1 MPNKKIPYPYRSIS
15 PWVII
20 GISVVLVGVVATQ
33 AVLNYNREKKYMGQI
48 LSEKGAAL
56 IRSFEAGSITGMM
69 GRMGSEA
76 HLQTLMEATAA
87 QQDISYIV
95 IADQSGLVL
104 AHNQKDKIGT
114 PFTPPL
120 FKGDAQPSDTPQWR
134 TVKGQESKDYF
145 EVYKT
150 FLPTLRGHGKHGQG
164 RGKGFGRHMM
174 GNEHTNGSHE
184 CANECAQGWIRGQSR
199 QRLLDPENAPV
210 IVIGMDIAPFEHA
223 RKEDI
228 QNSIISIA
236 LILFLGLG
244 GIVSLFWAQNHAR
257 SRRLLLDTRA
267 FASELVAGLPMGIV
281 AVDDAA
287 TVIYVNETASI
298 FLKKALDQIKGKKA
312 DQVLPPS
319 LLTRFDQVNK
329 GGLVSEQELKLP
341 SSNGNAIPVSVTIT
355 KIVGSQG
362 NFIGHVFILN
372 DLSRIRALELEIKHK
387 EKLAAVGILAAGV
400 AHEVRNPLSSIKG
413 YATYFSSLFDAQSD
427 NKKAATIMAEE
438 VDRVNRVIS
447 ELLEFARP
455 IKLELRKSRI
465 FELVDK
471 ALRLIKYEADP
482 AGIKIISSVEP
493 TLPEVEVD
501 KDRLTQVLL
510 NIFINAIQ
518 AMPSGGTLTVNV
530 KAVENKVQ
538 FEISDTGNGISPQDQ
553 ANIFNPY
560 FTTKKSGTGLGL
572 AIAFKIIE
580 THGGTITIE
589 SLKNK
594 GTTFV
599 ISIPLEQNKLDEKE
613 EDLI

>member
-1 MPNKKIPYPYRSIS
+1 MMSDNKTPYLNRSIS

-20 GISVVLVGVVATQ
+20 GISVVLVGVVVTQ
-33 AVLNYNREKKYMGQI
+33 AAMNYNREKKYMGQI

-56 IRSFEAGSITGMM
+56 IRSFEAGTITGMM

-76 HLQTLMEATAA
+76 HLQTLMEETAA
-87 QQDISYIV
+87 QEDISYII
-95 IADQSGLVL
+95 IADQSGIVL

-120 FKGDAQPSDTPQWR
+120 SKDDAQPSAHPQWR
-134 TVKGQESKDYF
+134 TVKGQGSKDYF

-150 FLPTLRGHGKHGQG
+150 FLPTLNGRGQG
-164 RGKGFGRHMM
+164 KGSGRHMM
-174 GNEHTNGSHE
+174 GGHMGGSHQ
-184 CANECAQGWIRGQSR
+184 CAAGWIKGLSR
-199 QRLLDPENAPV
+199 QRLLDPENRPT
-210 IVIGMDIAPFEHA
+210 IFIGMDIAPFEHA
-223 RKEDI
+223 RKEDL
-228 QNSIISIA
+228 QNSTISIV

-267 FASELVAGLPMGIV
+267 FATELVTSLPMGIV

-287 TVIYVNETASI
+287 KVIYVNETAAI
-298 FLKKALDQIKGKKA
+298 LLGKELDQIKGKKA
-312 DQVLPPS
+312 AQVLPPF
-319 LLTRFDQVNK
+319 LLTRLDQVDK
-329 GGLVSEQELKLP
+329 GGFVSEQELKLP
-341 SSNGNAIPVSVTIT
+341 SHTGRAIPVTVTIT
-355 KIVGSQG
+355 KIVGAQG
-362 NFIGHVFILN
+362 NFIGHVFILK
-372 DLSRIRALELEIKHK
+372 DLSRIRALELEIKQK

-413 YATYFSSLFDAQSD
+413 YATYFSSLFDPKSD
-427 NKKAATIMAEE
+427 NKKAASIMAEE

-455 IKLELRKSRI
+455 IQLELKKTRI
-465 FELVDK
+465 CELVDK

-493 TLPEVEVD
+493 DLPEVEVD

-518 AMPSGGTLTVNV
+518 AMPSAGTLTVNV
-530 KAVENKVQ
+530 KAVENSNSLQ
-538 FEISDTGNGISPQDQ
+538 FEILDTGSGISPQDQ

-560 FTTKKSGTGLGL
+560 FTTKKRGTGLGL

-580 THGGTITIE
+580 SHGGTITIE

-599 ISIPLEQNKLDEKE
+599 ISIPLEQNKPDQNKE
-613 EDLI
+613 ELI

>member
-1 MPNKKIPYPYRSIS
+1 MMMSDNKTPYLNRSIS

-20 GISVVLVGVVATQ
+20 GVSVVLVGVVVTQ
-33 AVLNYNREKKYMGQI
+33 AVMNYNREKKYMGQI

-56 IRSFEAGSITGMM
+56 IRSFEAGTITGMM
-69 GRMGSEA
+69 GRMGNEA
-76 HLQTLMEATAA
+76 HLQTLLEETAA
-87 QQDISYIV
+87 QEDISHII
-95 IADQSGLVL
+95 IADQSGIVL
-104 AHNQKDKIGT
+104 AHNQEDKIGA

-120 FKGDAQPSDTPQWR
+120 SKGDAQPSVRPQWR
-134 TVKGQESKDYF
+134 TVKGQGSKDYF

-150 FLPTLRGHGKHGQG
+150 FLPALKGHG
-164 RGKGFGRHMM
+164 RGKGRHMM
-174 GNEHTNGSHE
+174 GGHMGGSHQ
-184 CANECAQGWIRGQSR
+184 CAPGWIKGRSR
-199 QRLLDPENAPV
+199 QRLLDPENRPA
-210 IVIGMDIAPFEHA
+210 IFIGMDIEPFEHA

-228 QNSIISIA
+228 QNSIISIVV
-236 LILFLGLG
+236 ISFLGLG

-267 FASELVAGLPMGIV
+267 FATELVTSLPMGIV

-287 TVIYVNETASI
+287 KVIYVNETASI
-298 FLKKALDQIKGKKA
+298 LLGKKLDQIKGKKA
-312 DQVLPPS
+312 VQVLPPF
-319 LLTRFDQVNK
+319 LLTRLDQVNK
-329 GGLVSEQELKLP
+329 GGFVSEQELKLP
-341 SSNGNAIPVSVTIT
+341 SHTDGAIPLTVTIT
-355 KIVGSQG
+355 KIVGAQG
-362 NFIGHVFILN
+362 NFIGHVFILK
-372 DLSRIRALELEIKHK
+372 DLSQIRALELEIKQK

-413 YATYFSSLFDAQSD
+413 YATYFSSLFDPQSD
-427 NKKAATIMAEE
+427 NKKAANIMAEE

-455 IKLELRKSRI
+455 IQLELKKTRI

-493 TLPEVEVD
+493 DLPKVEVD

-518 AMPSGGTLTVNV
+518 AMASGGSLTVNV
-530 KAVENKVQ
+530 KAMENRLQ
-538 FEISDTGNGISPQDQ
+538 FEISDTGSGISAEDQ

-560 FTTKKSGTGLGL
+560 FTTKKRGTGLGL

-580 THGGTITIE
+580 SHGGTITIE

-599 ISIPLEQNKLDEKE
+599 ISIPLEQNKPGQNKE
-613 EDLI
+613 ELI

>member
-1 MPNKKIPYPYRSIS
+1 MMSDNKALYLNRSIS

-20 GISVVLVGVVATQ
+20 GISVVLVGVVVTQ
-33 AVLNYNREKKYMGQI
+33 AAMNYNREKKYMGQI

-56 IRSFEAGSITGMM
+56 IRSFEAGTITGMM

-76 HLQTLMEATAA
+76 HLQTLMEETAA
-87 QQDISYIV
+87 QEDISYII
-95 IADQSGLVL
+95 IADQSGIVL

-120 FKGDAQPSDTPQWR
+120 SKADAQPSDHPQWR
-134 TVKGQESKDYF
+134 TVKGQGSKDYF

-150 FLPTLRGHGKHGQG
+150 FLPALKGRGQG
-164 RGKGFGRHMM
+164 KGLRRHMM
-174 GNEHTNGSHE
+174 GGHMGDSHQ
-184 CANECAQGWIRGQSR
+184 CAAGWIKGLSR
-199 QRLLDPENAPV
+199 QRLLDPENRPA
-210 IVIGMDIAPFEHA
+210 IFIGMDIAPFEHA

-228 QNSIISIA
+228 QNSITSIV

-267 FASELVAGLPMGIV
+267 FATELVTSLPMGIV

-287 TVIYVNETASI
+287 KIIYVNETAAI
-298 FLKKALDQIKGKKA
+298 LLGKELGQIKGKKA
-312 DQVLPPS
+312 AQVLPPF
-319 LLTRFDQVNK
+319 LLTRLDQVDK
-329 GGLVSEQELKLP
+329 GGFVSEQELKLP
-341 SSNGNAIPVSVTIT
+341 SQHTGRAIPVTVTIT
-355 KIVGSQG
+355 KIVGAQG
-362 NFIGHVFILN
+362 NFIGHVFILK
-372 DLSRIRALELEIKHK
+372 DLSRIRALELEIKQK

-413 YATYFSSLFDAQSD
+413 YATYFSSLFDPQSD
-427 NKKAATIMAEE
+427 NKKAANIMAEE

-455 IKLELRKSRI
+455 IQLELKKTRI

-493 TLPEVEVD
+493 DLPEVEVD

-530 KAVENKVQ
+530 KAMENRLQ
-538 FEISDTGNGISPQDQ
+538 FEILDTGSGISPQDQ
-553 ANIFNPY
+553 DNIFNPY
-560 FTTKKSGTGLGL
+560 FTTKKRGTGLGL

-580 THGGTITIE
+580 SHGGTITIE

-599 ISIPLEQNKLDEKE
+599 ISIPLEQNKPGQNKE
-613 EDLI
+613 ELI

>member
-1 MPNKKIPYPYRSIS
+1 MMSDNKTPYLNRSIS

-20 GISVVLVGVVATQ
+20 GISVVLVGVVVTQ
-33 AVLNYNREKKYMGQI
+33 AAMNYNREKKYMGQI

-56 IRSFEAGSITGMM
+56 IRSFEAGTITGMM
-69 GRMGSEA
+69 CRMGSEA
-76 HLQTLMEATAA
+76 HLQTLLEETAA
-87 QQDISYIV
+87 QEDISYII
-95 IADQSGLVL
+95 IADQSGTVL
-104 AHNQKDKIGT
+104 AHNQKDKIGA

-120 FKGDAQPSDTPQWR
+120 SKADAQPSDYPQWR
-134 TVKGQESKDYF
+134 TVKGQGSKDYF

-150 FLPTLRGHGKHGQG
+150 FLPTLKGHGQG
-164 RGKGFGRHMM
+164 KGLRRHMM
-174 GNEHTNGSHE
+174 GGHMDGSHK
-184 CANECAQGWIRGQSR
+184 CARGWIKGLSR
-199 QRLLDPENAPV
+199 QRLLDPENRPA
-210 IVIGMDIAPFEHA
+210 IFIGMDIAPFEYA
-223 RKEDI
+223 RKEDL
-228 QNSIISIA
+228 QNSTISIA

-267 FASELVAGLPMGIV
+267 FASELVTSLPMGIV

-287 TVIYVNETASI
+287 KVIYVNETASI
-298 FLKKALDQIKGKKA
+298 LLRKELDQIKGKKA
-312 DQVLPPS
+312 AQVLPPS
-319 LLTRFDQVNK
+319 LLTRLDLVDK
-329 GGLVSEQELKLP
+329 GGFVSEQELKLP
-341 SSNGNAIPVSVTIT
+341 GHSGKAIPVTVTIT
-355 KIVGSQG
+355 KIVGNQD
-362 NFIGHVFILN
+362 NFIGHVFILK
-372 DLSRIRALELEIKHK
+372 DLSRIRALELEIKQK

-413 YATYFSSLFDAQSD
+413 YATYFSSLFDPQSD
-427 NKKAATIMAEE
+427 NKKAANIMAEE

-455 IKLELRKSRI
+455 IQLELKKTRI

-482 AGIKIISSVEP
+482 ADIKIISSVEP
-493 TLPEVEVD
+493 NLPEVEVD

-518 AMPSGGTLTVNV
+518 AMPSGGTLIVNV
-530 KAVENKVQ
+530 KAMENRLQ
-538 FEISDTGNGISPQDQ
+538 FEISDTGRGISAEDQ

-560 FTTKKSGTGLGL
+560 FTTKKRGTGLGL

-580 THGGTITIE
+580 SHGGTITIE

-599 ISIPLEQNKLDEKE
+599 ISIPLEQKKE
-613 EDLI
+613 ELI

>member
-1 MPNKKIPYPYRSIS
+1 MMSENKTPYLNRSIS

-20 GISVVLVGVVATQ
+20 GISVVLVGVVVIQ
-33 AVLNYNREKKYMGQI
+33 AAMNYNREKKYMGQI

-69 GRMGSEA
+69 GGMGSEA
-76 HLQTLMEATAA
+76 HLQTLMEETAA
-87 QQDISYIV
+87 LEDISYIV
-95 IADQSGLVL
+95 ITDKSGVIL
-104 AHNQKDKIGT
+104 AHNQKDEIGRS
-114 PFTPPL
+114 FTPPL
-120 FKGDAQPSDTPQWR
+120 SNADAQPSDLPQWR
-134 TVKGQESKDYF
+134 TVKGQGSKDYF

-150 FLPTLRGHGKHGQG
+150 FLPKLKEHGQHPHGQG
-164 RGKGFGRHMM
+164 KGLRRHMM
-174 GNEHTNGSHE
+174 GQGHMNDSQA
-184 CANECAQGWIRGQSR
+184 CSSGWIRGQSR
-199 QRLLDPENAPV
+199 ARLLDPENRPV
-210 IVIGMDIAPFEHA
+210 IFIGMDIEPFEHA
-223 RKEDI
+223 RKEDL
-228 QNSIISIA
+228 QNSFMSIV

-267 FASELVAGLPMGIV
+267 FASELVASLPMGIV
-281 AVDDAA
+281 AVDDGGK
-287 TVIYVNETASI
+287 VIYVNETASG
-298 FLKKALDQIKGKKA
+298 LLQKNLDQIKDKNAG
-312 DQVLPPS
+312 QVLPAS
-319 LLTRFDQVNK
+319 LLSRLGQVDNGRF
-329 GGLVSEQELKLP
+329 VSEQELKLP
-341 SSNGNAIPVSVTIT
+341 SATGKSIPVSVTIT
-355 KIVGSQG
+355 KIVGTQG

-387 EKLAAVGILAAGV
+387 EKLAAVGTLAAGV

-413 YATYFSSLFDAQSD
+413 YATYFSSLFDAQPD
-427 NKKAATIMAEE
+427 NKKAANIMAEE

-455 IKLELRKSRI
+455 IKLELKKIRI

-482 AGIKIISSVEP
+482 AGIKISSSVEP
-493 TLPEVEVD
+493 DLPEVEVD

-510 NIFINAIQ
+510 NVFINAIQ

-530 KAVENKVQ
+530 KTVEKSLH
-538 FEISDTGNGISPQDQ
+538 FEISDTGGGISPQDQ

-572 AIAFKIIE
+572 AIAFKIVE

-589 SLKNK
+589 SLKDT

-599 ISIPLEQNKLDEKE
+599 ISIPLAQNKPNRNKE
-613 EDLI
+613 ELI

>member
-1 MPNKKIPYPYRSIS
+1 MMSDNKTPYLNRSIS

-20 GISVVLVGVVATQ
+20 GISVVLVGVVVTQ
-33 AVLNYNREKKYMGQI
+33 AAMNYNREKKYMGQI

-69 GRMGSEA
+69 CRMGSEA
-76 HLQTLMEATAA
+76 HLQTLLEETAA
-87 QQDISYIV
+87 QKDISYII
-95 IADQSGLVL
+95 IADQSGTVL

-114 PFTPPL
+114 PFRPPL
-120 FKGDAQPSDTPQWR
+120 SKADAQPSDHPQWR
-134 TVKGQESKDYF
+134 TVKGQGSKDYF

-150 FLPTLRGHGKHGQG
+150 FLPALKGHGQG
-164 RGKGFGRHMM
+164 KGLRRHMM
-174 GNEHTNGSHE
+174 GGQMDGSHQ
-184 CANECAQGWIRGQSR
+184 CVRGRIKGLSR
-199 QRLLDPENAPV
+199 QRLLDPENRPA
-210 IVIGMDIAPFEHA
+210 IFIGMDIAPFEYA
-223 RKEDI
+223 RKEDL

-267 FASELVAGLPMGIV
+267 FASELVTSLPMGIV

-287 TVIYVNETASI
+287 KVIYVNETASI
-298 FLKKALDQIKGKKA
+298 FLRKELDQIKGKKA
-312 DQVLPPS
+312 AQVLPPP
-319 LLTRFDQVNK
+319 LLTRLDQVDK
-329 GGLVSEQELKLP
+329 GGFVSEQELKLP
-341 SSNGNAIPVSVTIT
+341 SHTGKSIPVTVTIT
-355 KIVGSQG
+355 KIVGTQD

-372 DLSRIRALELEIKHK
+372 DLSRIRALELEIKQK

-413 YATYFSSLFDAQSD
+413 YATYFSSLFDPQSD
-427 NKKAATIMAEE
+427 NKKAANIMAEE

-455 IKLELRKSRI
+455 IQLELKKTRI

-482 AGIKIISSVEP
+482 AGIKIISYVEP
-493 TLPEVEVD
+493 NLPEVEVD
-501 KDRLTQVLL
+501 KDRLAQVLL

-530 KAVENKVQ
+530 KAMENRLQ
-538 FEISDTGNGISPQDQ
+538 FEISDTGRGISPQDQ

-560 FTTKKSGTGLGL
+560 FTTKKRGTGLGL

-580 THGGTITIE
+580 SHGGTITIE

-599 ISIPLEQNKLDEKE
+599 ISIPLEQNKE
-613 EDLI
+613 ELI

>member
-1 MPNKKIPYPYRSIS
+1 MMSDNKTPYLNRSIS

-20 GISVVLVGVVATQ
+20 GISVVLVVVVVTQ
-33 AVLNYNREKKYMGQI
+33 AAMNYNREKKYMGQI

-69 GRMGSEA
+69 CRMGSEA
-76 HLQTLMEATAA
+76 HLQTLLEETAA
-87 QQDISYIV
+87 QEDISYII
-95 IADQSGLVL
+95 IADQSGTVL

-114 PFTPPL
+114 PFAPPL
-120 FKGDAQPSDTPQWR
+120 SKADAQPSDHPQWR
-134 TVKGQESKDYF
+134 TVKGQGSKDYF

-150 FLPTLRGHGKHGQG
+150 FLPTLKGHGQG
-164 RGKGFGRHMM
+164 KGFRRHMM
-174 GNEHTNGSHE
+174 GGHMDGSHQ
-184 CANECAQGWIRGQSR
+184 CARGRIKGLSR
-199 QRLLDPENAPV
+199 QRLLDPENRPA
-210 IVIGMDIAPFEHA
+210 IFIGMDIAPFEYA
-223 RKEDI
+223 RKEDL
-228 QNSIISIA
+228 QNSTISIA

-267 FASELVAGLPMGIV
+267 FASELVTSLPMGIV
-281 AVDDAA
+281 AVDDGAK
-287 TVIYVNETASI
+287 VIYVNETASI
-298 FLKKALDQIKGKKA
+298 FLRKELDQIKGKKA
-312 DQVLPPS
+312 AQVLPPS
-319 LLTRFDQVNK
+319 LLTRLDQVDK
-329 GGLVSEQELKLP
+329 GGFVSEQELKLT
-341 SSNGNAIPVSVTIT
+341 SHSGKAIPVTVTIT
-355 KIVGSQG
+355 KIVGNQD
-362 NFIGHVFILN
+362 NFIGHVFILK
-372 DLSRIRALELEIKHK
+372 DLSRIRALELEIKQK

-413 YATYFSSLFDAQSD
+413 YATYFSSLFDRQSD
-427 NKKAATIMAEE
+427 NKKAANIMAEE

-455 IKLELRKSRI
+455 IQLELNKTRI

-482 AGIKIISSVEP
+482 ADIKIISSVEP
-493 TLPEVEVD
+493 NLPEVEVD

-530 KAVENKVQ
+530 KTMENRLQ
-538 FEISDTGNGISPQDQ
+538 FEISDTGRGISAEDQ

-560 FTTKKSGTGLGL
+560 FTTKKRGTGLGL

-580 THGGTITIE
+580 SHDGTITIE

-599 ISIPLEQNKLDEKE
+599 ISIPLEQNKE
-613 EDLI
+613 ELI

>member
-1 MPNKKIPYPYRSIS
+1 MMSENKTPYLNRSIS

-20 GISVVLVGVVATQ
+20 GISVVLVGVVVTQ
-33 AVLNYNREKKYMGQI
+33 AVMNYNREKKYMGQI

-56 IRSFEAGSITGMM
+56 IRSFEAGTITGMM

-76 HLQTLMEATAA
+76 HLQTLLEETAA
-87 QQDISYIV
+87 QEDISYIV
-95 IADQSGLVL
+95 IADQSGIVL
-104 AHNQKDKIGT
+104 AHNQEDKIGS

-120 FKGDAQPSDTPQWR
+120 SKADAQPSDHPQWR
-134 TVKGQESKDYF
+134 TVKGHGSKDYF
-145 EVYKT
+145 EVYQT
-150 FLPTLRGHGKHGQG
+150 FLPTLKGHGQG
-164 RGKGFGRHMM
+164 KGFRRHMM
-174 GNEHTNGSHE
+174 GNHMNGSHE
-184 CANECAQGWIRGQSR
+184 CVQNWIKGPSR
-199 QRLLDPENAPV
+199 QRLLDPEKRPA
-210 IVIGMDIAPFEHA
+210 IFIGMDIAPFEHA

-228 QNSIISIA
+228 QNSIISIV

-267 FASELVAGLPMGIV
+267 FASELVTSLPMGIV

-287 TVIYVNETASI
+287 KVIYVNETASI
-298 FLKKALDQIKGKKA
+298 FLRKELDQIKGKNA
-312 DQVLPPS
+312 AQVLPPS
-319 LLTRFDQVNK
+319 LLALLDQVDQ
-329 GGLVSEQELKLP
+329 GGFVSEQELKLP
-341 SSNGNAIPVSVTIT
+341 SRTGKAIPVTVTIT
-355 KIVGSQG
+355 KIVGERE
-362 NFIGHVFILN
+362 NFIGHVFILK
-372 DLSRIRALELEIKHK
+372 DLSRIRALELEIKQK

-413 YATYFSSLFDAQSD
+413 YATYFSSLFDPQSD
-427 NKKAATIMAEE
+427 NKKAANIMAEE

-455 IKLELRKSRI
+455 IELELKKARI

-493 TLPEVEVD
+493 QLPEVEVD
-501 KDRLTQVLL
+501 KDRLIQVLL

-530 KAVENKVQ
+530 KARENMLQ
-538 FEISDTGNGISPQDQ
+538 FAISDTGNGISPQDQ

-560 FTTKKSGTGLGL
+560 FTTKKRGTGLGL

-580 THGGTITIE
+580 SHGGTITIE

-599 ISIPLEQNKLDEKE
+599 ITIPLEQNKLEQNKE
-613 EDLI
+613 ELI

>member
-1 MPNKKIPYPYRSIS
+1 MMPDNKTPYLNRSIS

-20 GISVVLVGVVATQ
+20 GISVVLVGVVVTQ
-33 AVLNYNREKKYMGQI
+33 AAMNYNREKKYMGQI

-56 IRSFEAGSITGMM
+56 IRSFEAGTITGMM

-76 HLQTLMEATAA
+76 HLQTLMEETAA
-87 QQDISYIV
+87 QEDISYII
-95 IADQSGLVL
+95 IADQSGIVL

-120 FKGDAQPSDTPQWR
+120 SKDDAQPSDHPQWR
-134 TVKGQESKDYF
+134 TVKGQGSKDYF

-150 FLPTLRGHGKHGQG
+150 FLPELKGRGQG
-164 RGKGFGRHMM
+164 KGSGRHMM
-174 GNEHTNGSHE
+174 GGHMGGSHP
-184 CANECAQGWIRGQSR
+184 CAPGWIKGLSR
-199 QRLLDPENAPV
+199 QRLLDPETRPA
-210 IVIGMDIAPFEHA
+210 IFIGMDIEPFEHA

-257 SRRLLLDTRA
+257 SRRLLMDTRV
-267 FASELVAGLPMGIV
+267 FATELVTSLPMGIV

-287 TVIYVNETASI
+287 KVIYVNETAAI
-298 FLKKALDQIKGKKA
+298 LLGKELDQIKGKKA
-312 DQVLPPS
+312 AQVLPPF
-319 LLTRFDQVNK
+319 LLTRLDQVDN
-329 GGLVSEQELKLP
+329 GGFVSEQELKLP
-341 SSNGNAIPVSVTIT
+341 SHTGRAIPVTVTIT
-355 KIVGSQG
+355 KIAGAQG
-362 NFIGHVFILN
+362 NFIGHVFILK
-372 DLSRIRALELEIKHK
+372 DLSRIRALELEIKQK

-413 YATYFSSLFDAQSD
+413 YATYFSSLFDPKSD
-427 NKKAATIMAEE
+427 NKKAANIMAEE

-455 IKLELRKSRI
+455 IQLELKKTRI
-465 FELVDK
+465 CELVDK

-493 TLPEVEVD
+493 DLPEAEVD

-518 AMPSGGTLTVNV
+518 AMPSGGTLTVSV
-530 KAVENKVQ
+530 KAMESRLQ
-538 FEISDTGNGISPQDQ
+538 FEILDTGSGISAEDQ

-560 FTTKKSGTGLGL
+560 FTTKKRGTGLGL

-580 THGGTITIE
+580 SHGGTITIE

-594 GTTFV
+594 GTTFM
-599 ISIPLEQNKLDEKE
+599 ISIPLKQNKPGQNKE
-613 EDLI
+613 ELI

>member
-1 MPNKKIPYPYRSIS
+1 MKSENKTPYLNRSIS

-20 GISVVLVGVVATQ
+20 GISVVLVGVVVTQ
-33 AVLNYNREKKYMGQI
+33 AAMNYNREKKYMGQI

-56 IRSFEAGSITGMM
+56 IRSFEAGTITGML

-76 HLQTLMEATAA
+76 HMQTLLEETAA
-87 QQDISYIV
+87 QEDISYIV
-95 IADQSGLVL
+95 ITDQSGTIL
-104 AHNQKDKIGT
+104 AHNQKDEIGHS
-114 PFTPPL
+114 FTPPL
-120 FKGDAQPSDTPQWR
+120 SKTDALPSDRPQWR
-134 TVKGQESKDYF
+134 TVKGPGTKNYF

-150 FLPTLRGHGKHGQG
+150 FLPTLRNHGQSHG
-164 RGKGFGRHMM
+164 PGKGLRRHMM
-174 GNEHTNGSHE
+174 GRDHMGGSHE
-184 CANECAQGWIRGQSR
+184 CSRDWIRGQSR
-199 QRLLDPENAPV
+199 QRLLDPENRPV
-210 IVIGMDIAPFEHA
+210 IFIGMDIAPFEHA
-223 RKEDI
+223 RKEDL
-228 QNSIISIA
+228 QNSFISLV

-257 SRRLLLDTRA
+257 SRRLLSDTRA
-267 FASELVAGLPMGIV
+267 FASELVTSLPMGIV

-287 TVIYVNETASI
+287 KVIYVNETASS
-298 FLKKALDQIKGKKA
+298 LLQKNLDQIKDKKA
-312 DQVLPPS
+312 GQVLPVS
-319 LLTRFDQVNK
+319 LLSRLGQVDN
-329 GGLVSEQELKLP
+329 GGFVSEQELKLP
-341 SSNGNAIPVSVTIT
+341 SATGKSIPVSVTIT
-355 KIVGSQG
+355 KIVGAQN

-413 YATYFSSLFDAQSD
+413 YATYFSSLFDAHTD
-427 NKKAATIMAEE
+427 NKKAANIMAEE

-455 IKLELRKSRI
+455 IKLELKKTRI

-482 AGIKIISSVEP
+482 AGIKISSSIESD
-493 TLPEVEVD
+493 LPDVAVD

-530 KAVENKVQ
+530 KTVENSLH
-538 FEISDTGNGISPQDQ
+538 FEISDTGGGISPEDQ

-572 AIAFKIIE
+572 AIAFKIVE

-589 SLKNK
+589 SLKDT

-599 ISIPLEQNKLDEKE
+599 ISIPLAQNKPGRNKE
-613 EDLI
+613 ELI